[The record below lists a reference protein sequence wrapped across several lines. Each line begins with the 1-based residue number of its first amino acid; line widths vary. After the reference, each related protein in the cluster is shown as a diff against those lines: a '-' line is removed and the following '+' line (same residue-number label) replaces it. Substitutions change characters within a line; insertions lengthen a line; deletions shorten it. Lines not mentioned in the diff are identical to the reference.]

1 MSSAQA
7 DTPVPTMRSLI
18 LGGLGEEADVWLF
31 VFKTL
36 LAYYITGWLAMR
48 FSLSQPSTAMLTT
61 IIVANRQSGRVL
73 AKSFYRCIG
82 TLAGAGVALLIVSLF
97 PQERV
102 LYLVALSLWIGAC
115 AGGATLYRNFT
126 SYAFVLSG
134 YTAAIVAVPVIDKPL
149 GAFDSAVMRVSEV
162 LLGVLVS
169 GVVSDTVF
177 ISRLRDVL
185 RRSAGEQFAHF
196 TGFVRR
202 SISGKIAPDAIEKAH
217 LRFVHDAV
225 QLEDLRSLVIF
236 EDPEARARSRHLLL
250 FNQEFMDASTSFE
263 SLRRLINRLQRGGHD
278 APAQALMEL
287 YAPIG
292 TALDVPVKVPDAAG
306 VVLPRLVAARQTM
319 DARAPM
325 LRGRLALDS
334 DLSDF
339 HTGATLLRRFAD
351 ELHAYVRIAASLQ
364 APRAVLGSAERVRF
378 TRGNDFLGAGLVTLR
393 TTLTMLAL
401 GAFWIASAW
410 PAGSSAMLFAGI
422 FAGVYA
428 SAANPTL
435 AIKSM
440 LIGWTAGLFAGF
452 VCVFFVLTR
461 MDGYT
466 LLVAGSAPF
475 LMVGVAMMM
484 WPSLSSVGSG
494 YAMGFSYILS
504 LKNPMVFDPVQFMN
518 NSIAQTVGFAAA
530 AVAFIVVPSVIG
542 SRWWRR
548 RQLEHLRRQVA
559 LAAEAPLKGLRHRF
573 ESVNHDLFSQVVAHT
588 EPGSDD
594 SRALIAWALAV
605 HETGRALIELRN
617 DMAGRQPPTEVSRSI
632 NFAIGTLARFYEH
645 PDAAGCLLARD
656 AVAKAIIAARQNAI
670 AGPLL
675 DHLQVIRL
683 ALEDGESLLVAYMP
697 AAPITPE
704 NADAS

>member
-1 MSSAQA
+1 MSAADA
-7 DTPVPTMRSLI
+7 DTPVPTTHDL
-18 LGGLGEEADVWLF
+18 LDGLGEEVDVWLF

-73 AKSFYRCIG
+73 AKSFYRSIG
-82 TLAGAGVALLIVSLF
+82 TLVGAAVALLIVSLF

-102 LYLVALSLWIGAC
+102 LFLVALSLWIGVC

-149 GAFDSAVMRVSEV
+149 DAFDSAVARISEV

-177 ISRLRDVL
+177 TSRLRDVL
-185 RRSAGEQFAHF
+185 RRNAGEQFAHF
-196 TGFVRR
+196 IGFVQR

-217 LRFVHDAV
+217 LRFVRDAV
-225 QLEDLRSLVIF
+225 QLEDLRSSVIF

-250 FNQEFMDASTSFE
+250 FNQEFMAASTSFE
-263 SLRRLINRLQRGGHD
+263 SLHRLINRLKRGGHD

-292 TALDVPVKVPDAAG
+292 TALDVPVEVGDAAG
-306 VVLPRLVAARQTM
+306 VVLPRLVAARQTI
-319 DARAPM
+319 DVRAPM
-325 LRGRLALDS
+325 LRARLVLDS
-334 DLSDF
+334 DSSDF
-339 HTGATLLRRFAD
+339 QTGATLLSRFAD
-351 ELHAYVRIAASLQ
+351 ELHAYVRNAASLQ
-364 APRAVLGSAERVRF
+364 APGVVSGSAERVRF
-378 TRGNDFLGAGLVTLR
+378 ERGNDFLGAGLATVR

-410 PAGSSAMLFAGI
+410 PVGSSAMLFSAI

-452 VCVFFVLTR
+452 VCVFFVLTW
-461 MDGYT
+461 MDGYG

-484 WPSLSSVGSG
+484 WPSVTSLGVGYS
-494 YAMGFSYILS
+494 MGFSYILS

-530 AVAFIVVPSVIG
+530 AITFMVVPSAIG
-542 SRWWRR
+542 SGWWRR
-548 RQLEHLRRQVA
+548 RQLGRLRRQVA
-559 LAAEAPLKGLRHRF
+559 LATQAPLAGLRHRF
-573 ESVNHDLFSQVVAHT
+573 ESVNHDLVSQIVAHT

-594 SRALIAWALAV
+594 SRALLAWALAV

-617 DMAGRQPPTEVSRSI
+617 DMAGRRPPAEVSRSI
-632 NFAIGTLARFYEH
+632 NFAIGTLAQFYGH
-645 PDAAGCLLARD
+645 PDATAYLSARD
-656 AVAKAIIAARQNAI
+656 AVTKAIIATRQNVI

-675 DHLQVIRL
+675 DHLHLIRL
-683 ALEDGESLLVAYMP
+683 ALEDGESVLVSYMP
-697 AAPITPE
+697 AAPIAPE
-704 NADAS
+704 SANAS

>member
-1 MSSAQA
+1 MSAA
-7 DTPVPTMRSLI
+7 DTPVPTTHSL
-18 LGGLGEEADVWLF
+18 LDSLGEEAGVRLF

-36 LAYYITGWLAMR
+36 LAFYITGWFAMR

-82 TLAGAGVALLIVSLF
+82 TLAGAGAALLIVILF

-102 LYLVALSLWIGAC
+102 LYLIALSLWIGAC

-134 YTAAIVAVPVIDKPL
+134 CTEAIVAVPVIDKPL

-169 GVVSDTVF
+169 GVVTDTVF
-177 ISRLRDVL
+177 ISRLRDGL

-196 TGFVRR
+196 TGFVQR
-202 SISGKIAPDAIEKAH
+202 SINGEIAPDAIEKAH
-217 LRFVHDAV
+217 LRFVRDAV
-225 QLEDLRSLVIF
+225 QLEDLHSLVIF

-292 TALDVPVKVPDAAG
+292 TALDVPVKVTDAAG
-306 VVLPRLVAARQTM
+306 IVLPRLVAARQTM

-325 LRGRLALDS
+325 LRARLALDS

-351 ELHAYVRIAASLQ
+351 ELHAYVRIAVSLQ
-364 APRAVLGSAERVRF
+364 APRAILGSAERVHF
-378 TRGNDFLGAGLVTLR
+378 TRGNDFLGAGIVALR
-393 TTLTMLAL
+393 TTLTMLTL

-410 PAGSSAMLFAGI
+410 PVGSSAMLFAGI

-452 VCVFFVLTR
+452 VCVFFVLTG
-461 MDGYT
+461 MDGYP

-484 WPSLSSVGSG
+484 WPSLSSLGAG

-530 AVAFIVVPSVIG
+530 AIAFIVVPSAIG

-573 ESVNHDLFSQVVAHT
+573 ESVNHDLRSQIVAHT
-588 EPGSDD
+588 QPASDD
-594 SRALIAWALAV
+594 SRALMAWALAV
-605 HETGRALIELRN
+605 HETGRELIELRN
-617 DMAGRQPPTEVSRSI
+617 DMAGRRPPTEVSRSI
-632 NFAIGTLARFYEH
+632 NFAIGTLAQFYGH
-645 PDAAGCLLARD
+645 PDATAYLPARD
-656 AVAKAIIAARQNAI
+656 AVTKAIIAARENAI
-670 AGPLL
+670 ASPLL

-683 ALEDGESLLVAYMP
+683 ALEDGESLLVADMP
-697 AAPITPE
+697 AAPIAPE
-704 NADAS
+704 NANSS

>member
-7 DTPVPTMRSLI
+7 DTSVPTMRSLI
-18 LGGLGEEADVWLF
+18 LGSLGEEADVWRF

-102 LYLVALSLWIGAC
+102 LYLVALSLWIGLC

-134 YTAAIVAVPVIDKPL
+134 YTAAIVAVPVIDTPL

-196 TGFVRR
+196 IGFVQR
-202 SISGKIAPDAIEKAH
+202 SIGGKIAPDAIEKAH

-263 SLRRLINRLQRGGHD
+263 SLHRLINHLKRGGHD

-292 TALDVPVKVPDAAG
+292 TALDVPVKVADAAG

-319 DARAPM
+319 HARAPM

-364 APRAVLGSAERVRF
+364 APRAILGSAERVHF

-393 TTLTMLAL
+393 TTLAMLAL

-466 LLVAGSAPF
+466 LLVVGSAPF

-484 WPSLSSVGSG
+484 WPSLSSLGAG

-504 LKNPMVFDPVQFMN
+504 LKNPMVFDPVQFIN

-530 AVAFIVVPSVIG
+530 AIAFIVVPSVIG
-542 SRWWRR
+542 SRWWCR

-559 LAAEAPLKGLRHRF
+559 SAAEAPLKGLRHRF
-573 ESVNHDLFSQVVAHT
+573 ESVNHDLFSQIVAHT
-588 EPGSDD
+588 QPGSDD
-594 SRALIAWALAV
+594 SRALMAWALAV
-605 HETGRALIELRN
+605 HETGRELIELRN

-632 NFAIGTLARFYEH
+632 NFAIDRLARFYGH
-645 PDAAGCLLARD
+645 PDAAGYLLARD
-656 AVAKAIIAARQNAI
+656 ALAKAIIAARQNAI
-670 AGPLL
+670 ASPLL

-683 ALEDGESLLVAYMP
+683 ALEDGESILVAYMP
-697 AAPITPE
+697 VAPIAPE
-704 NADAS
+704 NANAS

>member
-18 LGGLGEEADVWLF
+18 LSGLGEEADVWRF

-82 TLAGAGVALLIVSLF
+82 TLVGAGVALLIVSLF

-225 QLEDLRSLVIF
+225 QLE
-236 EDPEARARSRHLLL
+236 
-250 FNQEFMDASTSFE
+250 

-292 TALDVPVKVPDAAG
+292 TALDVPVKVADAAG

-325 LRGRLALDS
+325 LRGRLVLDS

-339 HTGATLLRRFAD
+339 DTGATLLSRFAD
-351 ELHAYVRIAASLQ
+351 ELHAYVRRAASLQ

-410 PAGSSAMLFAGI
+410 PVGSSAMLFAGI

-452 VCVFFVLTR
+452 VCVFFVLTG

-548 RQLEHLRRQVA
+548 RQLEHLHRQVA
-559 LAAEAPLKGLRHRF
+559 SAAEAPLKDLRHRF
-573 ESVNHDLFSQVVAHT
+573 ESVNHDLFSQIVAHT
-588 EPGSDD
+588 QPGSDD
-594 SRALIAWALAV
+594 SRALMAWALAV
-605 HETGRALIELRN
+605 HETGRELIELRN

-632 NFAIGTLARFYEH
+632 NFAIDRLARFYGH
-645 PDAAGCLLARD
+645 PDAAGYLLARD
-656 AVAKAIIAARQNAI
+656 ALAKAIIAARENAI
-670 AGPLL
+670 ASPLL

-683 ALEDGESLLVAYMP
+683 ALEDGESILVAYIP
-697 AAPITPE
+697 ATPIAPE
-704 NADAS
+704 NANAS

>member
-7 DTPVPTMRSLI
+7 DTPVPTMRRLI

-31 VFKTL
+31 VFTTL

-196 TGFVRR
+196 IGFIQR

-217 LRFVHDAV
+217 LHFVRDAV

-263 SLRRLINRLQRGGHD
+263 SLQRLIDHLKRGGHD

-287 YAPIG
+287 YAPIE
-292 TALDVPVKVPDAAG
+292 TALEVKVGDAVG

-325 LRGRLALDS
+325 LRDRLVLDS

-339 HTGATLLRRFAD
+339 HTGVTLLSRFAD
-351 ELHAYVRIAASLQ
+351 ELHAYVRRAASLQ
-364 APRAVLGSAERVRF
+364 APKADLGSAERVRF

-393 TTLTMLAL
+393 TTQAMLAL
-401 GAFWIASAW
+401 GAFWVASAW

-440 LIGWTAGLFAGF
+440 LIGWMAGLFAGF

-484 WPSLSSVGSG
+484 WPSLASVGSG

-504 LKNPMVFDPVQFMN
+504 LKNPMVFDPVQFIN
-518 NSIAQTVGFAAA
+518 TSIAQTVGFAAA
-530 AVAFIVVPSVIG
+530 AIAFIVVPSVIG

-548 RQLEHLRRQVA
+548 RQLEHLRRQVV
-559 LAAEAPLKGLRHRF
+559 LATEAPLKGLRHRF
-573 ESVNHDLFSQVVAHT
+573 ESVNHDLFGQIVAHT

-594 SRALIAWALAV
+594 SRALVGWALAV

-617 DMAGRQPPTEVSRSI
+617 DMAGRQPPTEVSCSI
-632 NFAIGTLARFYEH
+632 NFAIDTLARFFGH
-645 PDAAGCLLARD
+645 PDATGYLLARD
-656 AVAKAIIAARQNAI
+656 ALAKALNAARQNAI
-670 AGPLL
+670 ASPLL
-675 DHLQVIRL
+675 DHLHVIRL
-683 ALEDGESLLVAYMP
+683 ALEDGESPLGAYMP
-697 AAPITPE
+697 AAPIAPE
-704 NADAS
+704 NANAS

>member
-7 DTPVPTMRSLI
+7 DTPVTTMRSLI

-82 TLAGAGVALLIVSLF
+82 TLVGAGVALLIVSLF

-102 LYLVALSLWIGAC
+102 LYLVALSLWIGLC

-149 GAFDSAVMRVSEV
+149 GAFDSAVARVSEV

-169 GVVSDTVF
+169 GLVSDTVF

-196 TGFVRR
+196 IGFVQR
-202 SISGKIAPDAIEKAH
+202 SIGKIAPDAIEKAH
-217 LRFVHDAV
+217 LRFVRDAV

-250 FNQEFMDASTSFE
+250 FNQEFMAASTSFE
-263 SLRRLINRLQRGGHD
+263 SLHRLINRLKRGGHD

-292 TALDVPVKVPDAAG
+292 TALDVPVKVADAAG
-306 VVLPRLVAARQTM
+306 VVLPRLVAARQTI
-319 DARAPM
+319 DARASM
-325 LRGRLALDS
+325 LRARLVLDS

-339 HTGATLLRRFAD
+339 QTGATLLSRFTD
-351 ELHAYVRIAASLQ
+351 ELHAYVRSAASLQ

-410 PAGSSAMLFAGI
+410 PVGSSAMLFAGI

-452 VCVFFVLTR
+452 VCVFFVLTG

-484 WPSLSSVGSG
+484 WPSVTSLGVGYS
-494 YAMGFSYILS
+494 MGFSYILS
-504 LKNPMVFDPVQFMN
+504 LQNPMVFDPGQFMN
-518 NSIAQTVGFAAA
+518 NSIAQTVGFATAA
-530 AVAFIVVPSVIG
+530 IAFVVVPSAIG
-542 SRWWRR
+542 GRWWRR
-548 RQLEHLRRQVA
+548 RQLERLRRQVA
-559 LAAEAPLKGLRHRF
+559 LAAEAPLAGLRHRF
-573 ESVNHDLFSQVVAHT
+573 ESVNHDLFSQIVADT
-588 EPGSDD
+588 EAGSDD
-594 SRALIAWALAV
+594 SRALLAWALAV
-605 HETGRALIELRN
+605 HETGRALIELRD
-617 DMAGRQPPTEVSRSI
+617 DMAGRHPPTEVSRSI
-632 NFAIGTLARFYEH
+632 NFAIGTLARFYGH
-645 PDAAGCLLARD
+645 PDAAGYLLACD

-670 AGPLL
+670 TAPLL
-675 DHLQVIRL
+675 DHLHVIRL
-683 ALEDGESLLVAYMP
+683 ALEDGESLLVAYMS

-704 NADAS
+704 NANAS

>member
-7 DTPVPTMRSLI
+7 DTPVPTFRSSI
-18 LGGLGEEADVWLF
+18 LGSLGEEADVWRF

-82 TLAGAGVALLIVSLF
+82 TLAGAAAALLIVSLF

-102 LYLVALSLWIGAC
+102 LYLVALSVWIGAC

-169 GVVSDTVF
+169 GVVSDTAFV
-177 ISRLRDVL
+177 SRLRDVL

-196 TGFVRR
+196 IGFIQR

-217 LRFVHDAV
+217 SRFVRDAV

-250 FNQEFMDASTSFE
+250 FDQEFMDASTSFE
-263 SLRRLINRLQRGGHD
+263 SLQRLINHLKRGGHD

-287 YAPIG
+287 YAPIE
-292 TALDVPVKVPDAAG
+292 TALDVVKVGDAVG

-325 LRGRLALDS
+325 LRGRLVLDS

-339 HTGATLLRRFAD
+339 HTGATLLSRFAD
-351 ELHAYVRIAASLQ
+351 ELNVYVRRAASLQ
-364 APRAVLGSAERVRF
+364 APTADLGSAERVRF

-440 LIGWTAGLFAGF
+440 LIGWTAGLFAAF

-484 WPSLSSVGSG
+484 WPSLASVGSG

-504 LKNPMVFDPVQFMN
+504 LKNPMVFDPVQ
-518 NSIAQTVGFAAA
+518 
-530 AVAFIVVPSVIG
+530 
-542 SRWWRR
+542 SR
-548 RQLEHLRRQVA
+548 
-559 LAAEAPLKGLRHRF
+559 
-573 ESVNHDLFSQVVAHT
+573 
-588 EPGSDD
+588 
-594 SRALIAWALAV
+594 
-605 HETGRALIELRN
+605 
-617 DMAGRQPPTEVSRSI
+617 
-632 NFAIGTLARFYEH
+632 
-645 PDAAGCLLARD
+645 C
-656 AVAKAIIAARQNAI
+656 
-670 AGPLL
+670 
-675 DHLQVIRL
+675 
-683 ALEDGESLLVAYMP
+683 
-697 AAPITPE
+697 
-704 NADAS
+704 